1 MKVLLIDADST
12 IPNIALMK
20 LSAWHKSL
28 GDDVE
33 LVRVNLP
40 YYPNKKK
47 LHLSSQTLIKLIA
60 LLYLRAM
67 GIILLEIILYSAE
80 LDLI

>member
-1 MKVLLIDADST
+1 MNVLLIDADST

-33 LVRVNLP
+33 LVRANLP
-40 YYPNKKK
+40 Y
-47 LHLSSQTLIKLIA
+47 
-60 LLYLRAM
+60 
-67 GIILLEIILYSAE
+67 
-80 LDLI
+80 